1 MVAYFFKKTKLNK
14 RNCFNILLTNWEL
27 WVFTLDNKAYACYNI
42 DMPSCGLIFANLR
55 KREAERTMK
64 VKKRL
69 KINLVRVV
77 FGWFFAFIA
86 MLGLVAPMFTSD
98 SAVAIDRGWE
108 SADSVLLAIEPE
120 GNSINNT
127 NSDSSQ
133 NTANNQNTESG
144 QNNEASQNT
153 ENSNNSQVDGES
165 QDNGNETKKDGC
177 KDSLGAIGWLVC
189 PVTGKLAEAVDAL
202 YGKIEDFLVVEPIS
216 VKDGSPVY
224 EIWKYCLTVTNI
236 VFIIFLLVVIYS
248 QITGLGISN
257 YGVKKALPK
266 LIVMA
271 VLVNMSFLIC
281 SLAVDLSNTIGNATK
296 GLFDGIE
303 QVAAESS
310 TANISMGKAYSS
322 VVGGTALAVGAG
334 VVLFDPAT
342 IWMLIP
348 VALGAIVAVA
358 IGLFMLALRQAVVVL
373 LIMIAPLAF
382 VAYILPNT
390 EHLFKKWK
398 QLFIRM
404 LTFYPLF
411 ALLFGASSLAGF
423 AIMMSAKTGFGILLG
438 IAVQIFPL
446 FFAVSLM
453 KMSGTFLGGIYSRMH
468 GFASRPLS
476 SSRAWAD
483 SRRRLSQENNLN
495 RNRIPSA
502 RLMNFMAYRSAKRE
516 ADIDEMSK
524 HRQSRYMAG
533 HVLSKYDKNGKLSKK
548 GQQEYKRQALS
559 MRYAQ
564 ILEMHKDNMNSGFS
578 GQSNEYRGTIAEMKR
593 DFSGSRGNY
602 SSAIRGRNYAERVR
616 NLDHANVNA
625 SDDLKFEMA
634 RGAKIEYENAK
645 GFFERVS
652 NARYARDDQNAID
665 TNNRRHKMH
674 GVLNDPDNLER
685 FNRMEK
691 IMDGKLV
698 DTHFVL
704 GDAAST
710 YNAQAQLVRKKME
723 TYMDL
728 TPATQDVINHLSEI
742 TGSPESSE
750 YIDSIIGGLRVLNM
764 RGDTDEVAKR
774 TIHDLVGSM
783 TNKGKIELGT
793 YASQSLSKFV
803 MFEVKDNDPLLR
815 RFGKYINLET
825 AAMFNEG
832 VENKRTRKDVTWYE
846 YINGEYVDCDE
857 SGNVLYEPD
866 GTVKMRK
873 SKRSAAEL
881 LKGTSFKGIER
892 TAFASMAEGIREGS
906 VSIGPDGEVRFD
918 YEKYKKNSKAIWD
931 AIMPNIIGD
940 QFSYLSGSEQINAL
954 SKAITG
960 VNLKN
965 HKFDWEGIFGEE
977 NANNLTMEQ
986 KKDYIDFM
994 HKRTKQFL
1002 GGHVPVQIAKS
1013 KSDMLEA
1020 IRAQYAL
1027 LAAIEEDPSF
1037 LDRLENPENKFGD
1050 TANDTLGNYKDFEDD
1065 HMDEVRRMFVGSF
1078 KEDAL
1083 KGFVKMHQKGYQ
1095 GEAKDGLIKLLNP
1108 DELYRQYFP
1117 NGERRDNR
1125 RSNNQD
1131 DDEEG
1136 MPVGSD
1142 GGVGVEGGSIY
1153 NQARVDTESI
1163 YREYHG
1169 DRQNDVEDYW
1179 NRVKDVIRSHYSPE
1193 MGDMTVLIDDIED
1206 AMPQFTNVSQLHE
1219 YIMRR
1224 VFGDR

>member
-1 MVAYFFKKTKLNK
+1 M
-14 RNCFNILLTNWEL
+14 I
-27 WVFTLDNKAYACYNI
+27 
-42 DMPSCGLIFANLR
+42 
-55 KREAERTMK
+55 

-69 KINLVRVV
+69 KTNLMKVV
-77 FGWFFAFIA
+77 FGWFFAIIA
-86 MLGLVAPMFTSD
+86 MLGLAMPMLGGND
-98 SAVAIDRGWE
+98 VIAIDRGE
-108 SADSVLLAIEPE
+108 DTVEPLLIAVEPE
-120 GNSINNT
+120 NTSTVNNNDGQNS
-127 NSDSSQ
+127 
-133 NTANNQNTESG
+133 NQNTDG
-144 QNNEASQNT
+144 QNSVDDQTAASDQ
-153 ENSNNSQVDGES
+153 SNNSE
-165 QDNGNETKKDGC
+165 DNGTKKDGC

-202 YGKIEDFLVVEPIS
+202 YGKIEDFLIVDPVSVE
-216 VKDGSPVY
+216 DGSPVY

-248 QITGLGISN
+248 QITGMGISN

-266 LIVMA
+266 LIVTA
-271 VLVNMSFLIC
+271 VLVNLSFLIC

-310 TANISMGKAYSS
+310 TANISMGKAYGSL
-322 VVGGTALAVGAG
+322 VGGTALAVGAG
-334 VVLFDPAT
+334 AVLFDPAT

-348 VALGAIVAVA
+348 VALGAMVSVAV
-358 IGLFMLALRQAVVVL
+358 GLFMLALRQAVVVL
-373 LIMIAPLAF
+373 LIMIAPLAL
-382 VAYILPNT
+382 VAYVLPNT
-390 EHLFKKWK
+390 EHLFRKWK

-411 ALLFGASSLAGF
+411 ALLFGASNLAGF

-453 KMSGTFLGGIYSRMH
+453 KMSGTFLGGIYSRMQ
-468 GFASRPLS
+468 GIASRPLS
-476 SSRAWAD
+476 ANRAWAD
-483 SRRRLSQENNLN
+483 SKRRLTRENNLN
-495 RNRIPSA
+495 RNRMPSA

-516 ADIDEMSK
+516 ADIDEMGK

-533 HVLSKYDKNGKLSKK
+533 RVLSRYDRNGNLSKR
-548 GQQEYKRQALS
+548 GQQDYKRQALS

-564 ILEMHKDNMNSGFS
+564 ILEMHKDNMNSGFG
-578 GQSNEYRGTIAEMKR
+578 GQSNEYKGTIAEMKR
-593 DFSGSRGNY
+593 EFDRSRGNY
-602 SSAIRGRNYAERVR
+602 SSTIRGRTYAERVR

-665 TNNRRHKMH
+665 TNNRKHKMH

-691 IMDGKLV
+691 IMDGKLI
-698 DTHFVL
+698 DTHFVM

-710 YNAQAQLVRKKME
+710 YNAQAQVVRKKME

-728 TPATQDVINHLSEI
+728 TPSTQDVINHLSEL
-742 TGSPESSE
+742 TASQESSE
-750 YIDSIIGGLRVLNM
+750 YIDPIIGGLRILNM

-774 TIHDLVGSM
+774 TIHDLVGNM
-783 TNKGKIELGT
+783 TDRGKIELGT

-846 YINGEYVDCDE
+846 YINGEYIDRDE
-857 SGNVLYEPD
+857 SGNILYEPD

-881 LKGTSFKGIER
+881 LKGTSFSGIER

-906 VSIGPDGEVRFD
+906 VSIGPDGTARFD

-940 QFSYLSGSEQINAL
+940 QFSYLSGSEQITAL

-960 VNLKN
+960 VNLKD
-965 HKFDWEGIFGEE
+965 HKFDWEGIFGKE
-977 NANNLTMEQ
+977 NADNLTLEQ
-986 KKDYIDFM
+986 KKDYIDFL
-994 HKRTKQFL
+994 HARTKQFL

-1027 LAAIEEDPSF
+1027 LAAIEEDPNF
-1037 LDRLENPENKFGD
+1037 LNRLENSENRFGD
-1050 TANDTLGNYKDFEDD
+1050 GEGDVLGNYKDFEDE
-1065 HMDEVRRMFVGSF
+1065 HMDDIREMFVGSF

-1117 NGERRDNR
+1117 NGERQNSR
-1125 RSNNQD
+1125 RNNGQD
-1131 DDEEG
+1131 VDEG
-1136 MPVGSD
+1136 MPVGN
-1142 GGVGVEGGSIY
+1142 GGDVNVGGGSVY
-1153 NQARVDTESI
+1153 DQARINVESV
-1163 YREYHG
+1163 YREYQG
-1169 DRQNDVEDYW
+1169 DRMNDVEGYW
-1179 NRVKDVIRSHYSPE
+1179 NRVKDIIRTHYSS
-1193 MGDMTVLIDDIED
+1193 DTNDTTILINDIDD
-1206 AMPQFTNVSQLHE
+1206 ALPQFTNVSQLHA

-1224 VFGDR
+1224 IFGDR